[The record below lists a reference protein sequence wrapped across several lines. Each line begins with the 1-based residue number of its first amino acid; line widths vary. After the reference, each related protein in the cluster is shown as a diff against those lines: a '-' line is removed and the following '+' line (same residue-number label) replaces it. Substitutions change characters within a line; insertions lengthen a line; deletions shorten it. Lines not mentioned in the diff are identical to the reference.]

1 MHFHTK
7 HNVPAAICFIQ
18 YLPCCPT
25 CCQKMDD
32 KSIEMT
38 SVEKMDYNAVL
49 FRQTSRLQ
57 HQVLRHLCTWIV
69 HTDVEKNPQTP
80 IPQNKTITSR
90 KRFILRW
97 DSSSLICSSPS
108 VSG

>member
-38 SVEKMDYNAVL
+38 SVEKWITMQYCLDRHPGYNTRYCGICVHGL
-49 FRQTSRLQ
+49 YILMWKKTLKLQ
-57 HQVLRHLCTWIV
+57 SL
-69 HTDVEKNPQTP
+69 
-80 IPQNKTITSR
+80 KT
-90 KRFILRW
+90 KQ
-97 DSSSLICSSPS
+97 
-108 VSG
+108 